1 MKTKISEVENKIPD
15 TSGLVTIT
23 VVNTKI
29 GKIENKIT
37 DINGLVKKTDYD
49 PKILDTEEKYFTTS
63 DYNKFTKEIT
73 DVKIKEMK
81 LIDQSDI
88 FNLEKKNLN

>member
-15 TSGLVTIT
+15 ASGLVTIT

-37 DINGLVKKTDYD
+37 DINGLVKKKDYD

-88 FNLEKKNLN
+88 SNLEKKFLN